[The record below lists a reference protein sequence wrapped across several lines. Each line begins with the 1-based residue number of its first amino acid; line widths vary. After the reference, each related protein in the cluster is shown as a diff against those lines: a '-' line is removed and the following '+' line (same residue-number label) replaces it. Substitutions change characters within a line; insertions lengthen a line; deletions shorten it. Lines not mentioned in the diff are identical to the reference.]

1 MARRRTKGGVEVA
14 KLECLQAPVGKDLFA
29 HRHRGGSGTASGATS
44 WSVSGIALQSGTNVI
59 TVTASDAA
67 NNTATDTLT
76 VLVTVNPVAVS
87 DIDYDTAGPDDRD
100 LLVFVEV
107 ADDNGDE
114 LSGASVSI
122 EVFRDGVLA
131 ANGMATTDESGLA
144 TFTLANAQ
152 SGTYVTEIT
161 NVTAEGFAWDGL
173 TPENNEPL

>member
-1 MARRRTKGGVEVA
+1 MPGRPSAAARPCQMREAWCV
-14 KLECLQAPVGKDLFA
+14 C
-29 HRHRGGSGTASGATS
+29 
-44 WSVSGIALQSGTNVI
+44 SVSDIALQSGTNVI

-67 NNTATDTLT
+67 NTTATDTLT

-122 EVFRDGVLA
+122 EVFRDDVSA
-131 ANGMATTDESGLA
+131 ATGTATTDRDGIA

-152 SGTYVTEIT
+152 PGTYVTDVT

-173 TPENNEPL
+173 TPDNDTSL